1 MVVVDVRIRTEG
13 GSVSSVADWVRGLR
27 GVVDVDEDLAS
38 GYITSRVDVDSLAEV
53 VDVLE
58 DVKADKRVLEATI
71 VFPDEFTR
79 RGTSW
84 FSVISYIVYPIL
96 WILPSVPTLFGWT
109 SMDFLLSVP
118 VIGLP
123 FPVVASAW
131 GIVVVLQLFA
141 IPSNRLRLNDGGC
154 KDMENTAVL
163 ITKGPYS
170 VVRHP
175 HTIGGLAIIVLLP
188 VMLSMFIRY
197 TVLSVVG
204 QILILAIV
212 TGIQVPK
219 EEEFNLKK
227 WDGAYET
234 YMREV
239 PRFNIVLGLLRRSKR
254 MREHRRDKKADDVT
268 APHGQAA

>member
-13 GSVSSVADWVRGLR
+13 GTVSSVADWVRGLR

-38 GYITSRVDVDSLAEV
+38 GYITSRVEAGSLAEV

-84 FSVISYIVYPIL
+84 FSVISYILYPIL
-96 WILPSVPTLFGWT
+96 WIFPSVPILFGWR

-118 VIGLP
+118 AIVVP

-131 GIVVVLQLFA
+131 GLVVVLQLFA
-141 IPSNRLRLNDGGC
+141 FFSSRLRLNDGGC

-175 HTIGGLAIIVLLP
+175 HTIGGLAVIVLLP
-188 VMLSMFIRY
+188 VMLSMFVRY

-204 QILILAIV
+204 QVLIFAIV
-212 TGIQVPK
+212 TVIQVPK

-239 PRFNIVLGLLRRSKR
+239 PRFNMVLGLLRRSKR
-254 MREHRRDKKADDVT
+254 IREQRREEKREHAT
-268 APHGQAA
+268 A